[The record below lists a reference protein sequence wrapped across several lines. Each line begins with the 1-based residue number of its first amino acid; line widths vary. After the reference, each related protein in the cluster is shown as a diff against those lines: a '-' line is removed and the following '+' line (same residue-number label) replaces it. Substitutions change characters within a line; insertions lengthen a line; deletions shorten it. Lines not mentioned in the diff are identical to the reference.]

1 MKGIIITAA
10 NQNKIAVQYAMELA
24 DVDDLL
30 PIDWVFLADFGS
42 DTFAGVLTQTSFNL
56 LYRKGQA
63 LENEY
68 FVVEVK

>member
-42 DTFAGVLTQTSFNL
+42 DTFAGVLTQTNFNL
-56 LYRKGQA
+56 LYNKGQA